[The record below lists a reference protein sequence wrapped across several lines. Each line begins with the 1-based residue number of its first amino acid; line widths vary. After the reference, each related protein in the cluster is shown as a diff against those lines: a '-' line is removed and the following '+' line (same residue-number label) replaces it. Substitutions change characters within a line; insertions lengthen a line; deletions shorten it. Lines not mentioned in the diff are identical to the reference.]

1 MLSQSFSQVA
11 HLIFIVD
18 VYRRLSVIIRFCK
31 IVAVVRFFNDN
42 FDSDQVISLVY
53 IHTYMYL

>member
-31 IVAVVRFFNDN
+31 IVAVVRFLNDN
-42 FDSDQVISLVY
+42 FDRRKVY
-53 IHTYMYL
+53 RHTYMYM